1 MFWSLTLKELHWEFE
16 AAAERSRQEF
26 ERDTVQAFQTVK
38 VWALTRAK
46 KRMPKLE
53 SLLPK
58 SRRSSVQQT
67 TGQMK
72 TALALLAAQYGFPL
86 RSGKPGSVS

>member
-16 AAAERSRQEF
+16 AASERSRQEF

-38 VWALTRAK
+38 VWALTKAK

-58 SRRSSVQQT
+58 SRREAHRRQT
-67 TGQMK
+67 AGQMK
-72 TALALLAAQYGFPL
+72 TVLSVLAAQYGFPV
-86 RSGKPGSVS
+86 RSGRRGA